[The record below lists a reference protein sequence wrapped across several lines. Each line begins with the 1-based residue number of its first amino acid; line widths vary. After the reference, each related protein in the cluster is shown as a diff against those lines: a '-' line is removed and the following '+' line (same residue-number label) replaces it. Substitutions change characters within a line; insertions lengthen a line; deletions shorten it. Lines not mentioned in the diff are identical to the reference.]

1 VRTHAITPETET
13 AAHVFMRASYNYAPE
28 DETVATTLQSLVGTL
43 VDRDTVILERVA
55 AHTGYDGWRSGVE
68 FQADAAALRA
78 RHIVAVMLAK
88 EAGRSALRPG
98 WATAKSPITN

>member
-1 VRTHAITPETET
+1 
-13 AAHVFMRASYNYAPE
+13 MYASYDYAPN
-28 DETVATTLQSLVGTL
+28 DEVVTATLQSLVGTL

-55 AHTGYDGWRSGVE
+55 ARTGYDGWRSGVE

-78 RHIVAVMLAK
+78 RRIVAVMLAK

-98 WATAKSPITN
+98 LERKPVTKSRYPNLI